1 MLQVQHQKNRL
12 YSHIHIYHTTNSIYI
27 SPKIRIPQDKQ
38 TYIQVNNQLRGYVH
52 ITCTT
57 KDDIGIAHPT
67 LIITKRIDSTSPS
80 KQKPLHHLG
89 YQHYQTY
96 DINTTQ
102 DILRHNNKANHPVV
116 FISLS
121 VTYLVRRRGVV
132 VDTL

>member
-12 YSHIHIYHTTNSIYI
+12 YSHIHIYHTTNSMYI

-67 LIITKRIDSTSPS
+67 LIITKRRDSTAAT
-80 KQKPLHHLG
+80 KQKTLHHLG
-89 YQHYQTY
+89 YQHYKTY
-96 DINTTQ
+96 DIKYIATQ
-102 DILRHNNKANHPVV
+102 GHHRQQCKSRAVPTSI
-116 FISLS
+116 S
-121 VTYLVRRRGVV
+121 VTYLFGIQRR
-132 VDTL
+132 DK